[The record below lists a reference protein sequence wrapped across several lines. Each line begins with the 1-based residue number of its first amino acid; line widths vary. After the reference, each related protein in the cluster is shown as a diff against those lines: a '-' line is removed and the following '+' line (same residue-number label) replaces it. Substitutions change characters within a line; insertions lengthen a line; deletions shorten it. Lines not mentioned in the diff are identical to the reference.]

1 VRALIFL
8 LQHLLERRE
17 TVDGLVQL
25 PGGGGQNSAVC
36 VFVPHPS
43 SRRLERSGGFTDE
56 APDVLALRQQLAEDV
71 NRHECGF
78 RIRCWNKSCFLAC
91 PGAYTPEEHDYTLAR
106 SACGPFRQIHEPM
119 RLLKPLLAV
128 VSALAVVGAVAIYA
142 DHADR
147 EITTDILIHASPQ
160 AVWQTLTATSEYPS
174 WNPMINRINGELRAG
189 NVIEVDEGMVF
200 HPTVLVMKA
209 DQELRWKG
217 HVWIPGIFDGEHR
230 FVLEAHG
237 ENTRLIQSER
247 FTGILAGRLTRGVI
261 DETVDAMQDMNRAL
275 KARVETREN

>member
-1 VRALIFL
+1 
-8 LQHLLERRE
+8 
-17 TVDGLVQL
+17 
-25 PGGGGQNSAVC
+25 
-36 VFVPHPS
+36 
-43 SRRLERSGGFTDE
+43 
-56 APDVLALRQQLAEDV
+56 
-71 NRHECGF
+71 
-78 RIRCWNKSCFLAC
+78 
-91 PGAYTPEEHDYTLAR
+91 
-106 SACGPFRQIHEPM
+106 
-119 RLLKPLLAV
+119 
-128 VSALAVVGAVAIYA
+128 
-142 DHADR
+142 
-147 EITTDILIHASPQ
+147 
-160 AVWQTLTATSEYPS
+160 
-174 WNPMINRINGELRAG
+174 MINRINGELRAG